1 MKKRQKPLTSDP
13 RPPSGGFIMKHDDLY
28 MRIADTVAQQSHCD
42 RLKVGAVVVRDN
54 NIVSFGWNGTPSG
67 FSNLCE
73 DGEKTSPAVVHAEA
87 NAMAKAARSTVSTEG
102 STIYLTH
109 SPCWTC
115 ALSIVQS
122 GIKRVVYR
130 ELYREPEPLSLLM
143 DAGVRVEKQEG

>member
-1 MKKRQKPLTSDP
+1 
-13 RPPSGGFIMKHDDLY
+13 MKHDDLY
-28 MRIADTVAQQSHCD
+28 MRIADTVAQQSHCV

-67 FSNLCE
+67 FSNVCE
-73 DGEKTSPAVVHAEA
+73 DGDETHPTVVHAEA
-87 NAMAKAARSTVSTEG
+87 NAIAKAARSTVSTEG

-130 ELYREPEPLSLLM
+130 EAYRNQDPILLLKG
-143 DAGVRVEKQEG
+143 AGVNVEKQES